1 MGFVFIKAGVANPA
15 NTKKTS
21 RVNFLVD
28 SGSLYS
34 VVPQRVLKRLE
45 IKPESNITFTLANG
59 QEVKR
64 KVGNALFTYQRR
76 RRASPVIFGNPGD
89 SSLLGMVT
97 LAALG
102 FVLDPL
108 RRELRPL
115 L

>member
-1 MGFVFIKAGVANPA
+1 MGFVYIKAGVVNPA
-15 NTKKTS
+15 NLKKVS
-21 RVNFLVD
+21 RVKFLVD

-34 VVPQRVLKRLE
+34 VVSERILKRLG

-59 QEVKR
+59 EEVKR
-64 KVGNALFTYQRR
+64 RVGNALFIYQRR

-89 SSLLGMVT
+89 CPLLGTVT
-97 LAALG
+97 LEALG